1 MSNHPEGNEERA
13 NKHALVSHFKK
24 IYQKF
29 GNLTLDDLNKVYTQD
44 IQFHDPVHHID
55 SIFKL
60 KQYFEHSSSNLIAC
74 KFEFDSELVGENNA
88 YLTWD
93 MHVKHKKINNGE
105 EVKVRGMT
113 EIRFTQKIFYH
124 EDSYDV
130 GAMVYQHIPLMG
142 GLIKTINK
150 RIANAQS

>member
-1 MSNHPEGNEERA
+1 M
-13 NKHALVSHFKK
+13 
-24 IYQKF
+24 
-29 GNLTLDDLNKVYTQD
+29 LNT
-44 IQFHDPVHHID
+44 
-55 SIFKL
+55 
-60 KQYFEHSSSNLIAC
+60 
-74 KFEFDSELVGENNA
+74 
-88 YLTWD
+88 
-93 MHVKHKKINNGE
+93 KKINNGE